1 MIPSERDALISSP
14 NVSVPSSRA
23 AAVVLP
29 VVFLTQFAIQLPVTT
44 TLDIVLKLVCQLY
57 WDTNKGDGDD
67 GYLRPYDFGDG
78 EGGDRCRTP
87 RVAQIFSTVVT
98 LQFLASAC
106 GAFAMFGLV
115 SHLSTRC
122 GKRRVLLCLSTL
134 LLISNALFLGS
145 LLVPLQQR
153 LPFIL
158 LWFAVYIM
166 AGNVDVT
173 VLVVDM
179 HIVDVTPSDQRTS
192 MLALSIGAALAGGIP
207 AFALGGFITQSLN
220 DPRPVYLLSTAL
232 ACILVAYNLIAIP
245 KGPPPSNIN
254 TNTPPPDTERTGSV
268 GEVATRA
275 IRSVYVSIL
284 QPLGLFLPRINPIS
298 GKRNWR
304 LALCGGSLFM
314 GQLGSGYALQVTIIY
329 FTTTAGFKPD
339 DNGYVLASAAASS
352 AVSLTLLTPLLVKFL
367 QPMYNRH
374 FVSAK
379 VTEGQTPS
387 TSFDV
392 CLAIFGWVVDLLV
405 VAAMSYGETK
415 EQVMLLLVVFGIGSC
430 RTPAGRSIV
439 VASVEPSRSG
449 EALAAAQMICS
460 VGNVLSTFILGSILS
475 ATMTTRPH
483 VVFWTIAGMEASAA
497 VLLLCVRDAD
507 CYSPITTSSR
517 DPAECREP
525 DFV

>member
-67 GYLRPYDFGDG
+67 GYLRPYEFGDG

-106 GAFAMFGLV
+106 GGTFLCICHGRYESSLFTAFAMFGLV

-153 LPFIL
+153 LLFIL

-179 HIVDVTPSDQRTS
+179 HIVDVTPSDQR
-192 MLALSIGAALAGGIP
+192 
-207 AFALGGFITQSLN
+207 
-220 DPRPVYLLSTAL
+220 
-232 ACILVAYNLIAIP
+232 
-245 KGPPPSNIN
+245 
-254 TNTPPPDTERTGSV
+254 
-268 GEVATRA
+268 
-275 IRSVYVSIL
+275 
-284 QPLGLFLPRINPIS
+284 
-298 GKRNWR
+298 
-304 LALCGGSLFM
+304 
-314 GQLGSGYALQVTIIY
+314 
-329 FTTTAGFKPD
+329 
-339 DNGYVLASAAASS
+339 
-352 AVSLTLLTPLLVKFL
+352 
-367 QPMYNRH
+367 
-374 FVSAK
+374 
-379 VTEGQTPS
+379 
-387 TSFDV
+387 
-392 CLAIFGWVVDLLV
+392 
-405 VAAMSYGETK
+405 
-415 EQVMLLLVVFGIGSC
+415 
-430 RTPAGRSIV
+430 
-439 VASVEPSRSG
+439 
-449 EALAAAQMICS
+449 
-460 VGNVLSTFILGSILS
+460 
-475 ATMTTRPH
+475 
-483 VVFWTIAGMEASAA
+483 
-497 VLLLCVRDAD
+497 
-507 CYSPITTSSR
+507 
-517 DPAECREP
+517 
-525 DFV
+525 